1 MDNIRL
7 ILIFSLAFIVLML
20 WQAWNEDYGPKAP
33 VVTQAG
39 GQQTPPPGEGELAP
53 SVPLAPVAASTDPGW

>member
-39 GQQTPPPGEGELAP
+39 GQQTPLAKE
-53 SVPLAPVAASTDPGW
+53 S